1 MFWGRGDAKWD
12 SIKCYRPNGVIN
24 VVSNADCLSRGIC
37 QNPELALIF
46 ENTFPPPSIASDCS
60 TDGEICLS
68 LQTARLSLV
77 RSTHMRI
84 LPSGFGTIT
93 MPTHHGVACSTRD
106 ITPRLSILSN
116 SFFTL
121 GSKGMATRLRLLR
134 EKETAGSYS
143 LI

>member
-1 MFWGRGDAKWD
+1 MGVDLKW
-12 SIKCYRPNGVIN
+12 YRPNGVID

-37 QNPELALIF
+37 QNPELASIF

-60 TDGEICLS
+60 TDGKICLS

-93 MPTHHGVACSTRD
+93 YHASTPWCSLFHVGYH
-106 ITPRLSILSN
+106 PQA
-116 SFFTL
+116 FHPF
-121 GSKGMATRLRLLR
+121 
-134 EKETAGSYS
+134 
-143 LI
+143 